1 MRKCHGFTLLELSV
15 VLGII
20 CLVVIAAAPIHSW
33 IQRQGT
39 GLATEQLR
47 GDLQM
52 ARLMAISRKQTCS
65 IVVNAPSKNQY
76 LNSLNRQCVDLD
88 SYRGGVHFLQRGPDG
103 KPASDAITFNRRGM
117 AISLGSIYLADDQMS
132 DIYRVRVMT
141 PGGISIYR
149 WSGDGWQ

>member
-1 MRKCHGFTLLELSV
+1 MKKFNGFTLLELSV
-15 VLGII
+15 VMGII
-20 CLVVIAAAPIHSW
+20 CLVVIAAAPLHSW
-33 IQRQGT
+33 LRRQGA

-52 ARLMAISRKQTCS
+52 ARLMAINRKQTCA

-76 LNSLNRQCVDLD
+76 LNSLNRQCVDLA

-103 KPASDAITFNRRGM
+103 TAASDAIMFNRRGM
-117 AISLGSIYLADDQMS
+117 AISLGSIYLADEQMS

-141 PGGISIYR
+141 PGGISVFR
-149 WSGDGWQ
+149 WSGDGWD